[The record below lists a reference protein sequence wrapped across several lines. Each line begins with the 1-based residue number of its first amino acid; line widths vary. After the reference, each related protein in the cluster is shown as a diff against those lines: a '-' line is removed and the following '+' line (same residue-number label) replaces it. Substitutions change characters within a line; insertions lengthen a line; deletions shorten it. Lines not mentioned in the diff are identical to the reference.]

1 MDCLPQLK
9 LPLRLKELQE
19 NIQEQK
25 VLQSELGTL
34 KKNAKVYRQQQN
46 SNILFLSSLDKEMSR
61 AKNTLDHLQKE
72 YQEMEGSMSAHK
84 GKEENRTDLEQSRP
98 S

>member
-61 AKNTLDHLQKE
+61 AKSKYSGPFAERVSGNGGEHVCT
-72 YQEMEGSMSAHK
+72 
-84 GKEENRTDLEQSRP
+84 
-98 S
+98 